1 MSWIDVQAED
11 GKFSAYVSKP
21 KSGSG
26 PAVVVVQ
33 EIFGVNEDLR
43 ATCDELARRGFI
55 AISPDLFWRV
65 SPRIEMNRLDEA
77 EWKRGFELYKLLDFD
92 RAVRDLAAVVTS
104 ARSLEGA
111 NGRVGVIGFCL
122 GGLMAFLTGARTD
135 VDAAVS
141 YYGGSTEKYVDEA
154 LSTSKPMMLHLAGE
168 DEYMPA
174 PAREKIVAT
183 LKPRP
188 NTEVFIYPGCAHAF
202 ARHKGVHYDKDAAT
216 LANART
222 DAFLKKNLV

>member
-1 MSWIDVQAED
+1 MSWINVEAED
-11 GKFSAYVSKP
+11 GTFSAYVARP
-21 KSGSG
+21 VSGSG

-43 ATCDELARRGFI
+43 ATCDELAKLGFI
-55 AISPDLFWRV
+55 AVSPDLFWRV
-65 SPRIEMNRLDEA
+65 TPRIEMNRLDEA
-77 EWKRGFELYKLLDFD
+77 EWARGFELYKSLDFD
-92 RAVRDLAAVVTS
+92 RAVRDLAAVVTL

-111 NGRVGVIGFCL
+111 SGRVGVMGFCL
-122 GGLMAFLTGARTD
+122 GGLLAFLTGARTD

-141 YYGGSTEKYVDEA
+141 YYGGGTERYVDEA
-154 LSTSKPMMLHLAGE
+154 RAVTTPMTLHLAGE

-183 LKPRP
+183 LKDRP
-188 NTEVFIYPGCAHAF
+188 NTDVFVYPGCAHAF
-202 ARHKGVHYDKDAAT
+202 ARHKGVHYDQDAAR

-222 DAFLKKNLV
+222 EAFLARNLG